1 VRLPGFATRNL
12 RLKGVAGVL
21 AAVMWAG
28 VAYASNPPDTR
39 TVNASVPQTDAML
52 SPWVLVHS
60 IPDLPIRVSGTRA
73 HLNAFQ
79 VADLVVT
86 VNYASITHAGVQ
98 SLPLSI
104 VNNDRD
110 VVLDNPPQGIVA
122 DVDRRDSRAVSV
134 TVDVSQ
140 PPPQGYVVI
149 SSSTNPA
156 TVTVIGPQHQLA
168 GVEARVTVNLA
179 NQKTN
184 FQSDETVLLYDSHTG
199 QRLGNFGLS
208 ITVGG
213 HQQTTVLVTIEVAAS
228 LTSRASAVLAK
239 VGPIS
244 PGHFLD
250 AESVSPATV
259 VLNGPQDLL
268 NTLDSIPTQT
278 ISLNGITGTLSFTV
292 DVVPPAGVT
301 ATPST
306 VTVTITV
313 GSIPQPAP
321 SATAVPTPAPTPA
334 PTPSTS
340 P

>member
-39 TVNASVPQTDAML
+39 TVNVSVPQTDAML

-60 IPDLPIRVSGTRA
+60 IADLPIRVSGTRQ

-79 VADLVVT
+79 AADLVVS

-110 VVLDNPPQGIVA
+110 VALDNPPQGILA

-156 TVTVIGPQHQLA
+156 TVTVIGPQRQLA

-184 FQSDETVLLYDSHTG
+184 FQADEQVTLVDTTSK
-199 QRLGNFGLS
+199 QPLGNFGLS
-208 ITVGG
+208 IAGRTQGG
-213 HQQTTVLVTIEVAAS
+213 VLVTIAIAPS
-228 LTSRASAVLAK
+228 LTSRPSVVLPRFGIA
-239 VGPIS
+239 S
-244 PGHFLD
+244 PGHYLA
-250 AESVSPATV
+250 AESVTPSTV
-259 VLNGPQDLL
+259 VLSGPQDLL
-268 NTLDSIPTQT
+268 NTLDSIPTEL
-278 ISLNGITGTLSFTV
+278 ISLNGVNGTVSVTV
-292 DVVPPAGVT
+292 HIVPPAGVT
-301 ATPST
+301 ANPST
-306 VTVTITV
+306 VTVTMTV
-313 GSIPQPAP
+313 DFIPLPP
-321 SATAVPTPAPTPA
+321 TPTPTPTPVPTPKPTP
-334 PTPSTS
+334 
-340 P
+340 

>member
-1 VRLPGFATRNL
+1 LPGFATRNL

-39 TVNASVPQTDAML
+39 TVNVSVPQTDAML

-60 IPDLPIRVSGTRA
+60 IPDQPIRVSGTRQ

-79 VADLVVT
+79 VADLVIS

-104 VNNDRD
+104 LNNDRD

-122 DVDRRDSRAVSV
+122 YVDRRESRAVSV
-134 TVDVSQ
+134 TVDLSQ
-140 PPPQGYVVI
+140 PPPQCYVVI
-149 SSSTNPA
+149 SSSTSPA

-184 FQSDETVLLYDSHTG
+184 FQADEKVTLVDTTSK
-199 QRLGNFGLS
+199 QPLGNFGLA
-208 ITVGG
+208 IAGRTQGD
-213 HQQTTVLVTIEVAAS
+213 VLVTIAIAPS
-228 LTSRASAVLAK
+228 LTSRPSAVLPR
-239 VGPIS
+239 VGIAPQ
-244 PGHFLD
+244 GRYLA
-250 AESVSPATV
+250 AESVSPSTV
-259 VLNGPQDLL
+259 VLSGPQDLL
-268 NTLDSIPTQT
+268 NTLDSIPTEL
-278 ISLNGITGTLSFTV
+278 ISLNGVTGTVSITV
-292 DVVPPAGVT
+292 HIVPPAGVT
-301 ATPST
+301 ASPST

-313 GSIPQPAP
+313 DFIPLPP
-321 SATAVPTPAPTPA
+321 TPTPTPTPAPTPR
-334 PTPSTS
+334 PT
-340 P
+340 